1 MINFTIDIHKR
12 KDILMIF
19 SSYKFIFLFFPIVFG
34 IYSIFRLGRKFTAMK
49 IWLAAASLFF
59 YGFGDWRFFPIL
71 LFTALFNFGISY
83 ILQKDG
89 IKKPVKILV
98 MILGLIENL
107 GLLFYFKYRNF
118 FFENINAAFNT
129 DFALLK
135 IILPLGI
142 SFYTFQIIAYL
153 VDSYRGDAKGYSFT
167 DYMVFVT
174 FFPQLIVG
182 PVVSHDD
189 IMPKLTKENLYR
201 LDKRNIML
209 GILLFSIG
217 CFKKTVIADP
227 LISHAQAF
235 YDILEP
241 SGIINSWSAV
251 IAYTFAYYFDFSGY
265 IDMALGLGLFFN
277 IDLPQNFNSPYKA
290 RNFADFWRRWN
301 ITVSEFLE
309 NNVFKN
315 IFHFGNGKIKL
326 IFATLVTFA
335 VSGLWH
341 GAGWHFIFWGLAN
354 GIFVCIANL
363 MTLYRKRLPFAFAWS
378 LTFFFS
384 MLVRVLF
391 DAQNTHQA
399 IAVYKTMFTPV
410 PLAEL
415 SAQLSTYLASN
426 ASVLGLLAVS
436 AFIIFALKNT
446 GEIAEKFEPSAKY
459 AVYSGLLMGISL
471 LCMSGVSNFL
481 YFQF

>member
-1 MINFTIDIHKR
+1 
-12 KDILMIF
+12 MIF

-34 IYSIFRLGRKFTAMK
+34 IYSILRKMNKLTIMK
-49 IWLAAASLFF
+49 VWLAGASLFF

-71 LFTALFNFGISY
+71 LFTALYNFGISY
-83 ILQKDG
+83 YLQKDNV
-89 IKKPVKILV
+89 KKPIKVLL
-98 MILGLIENL
+98 MIFGLTENL

-118 FFENINAAFNT
+118 FFENINLLFGT
-129 DFALLK
+129 EIPMLK

-142 SFYTFQIIAYL
+142 SFYTFQIISYL
-153 VDSYRGDAKGYSFT
+153 TDSYSGDAKGYSFI

-189 IMPKLTKENLYR
+189 IIPKLTADNLMKI
-201 LDKRNIML
+201 DSKNIML
-209 GILLFSIG
+209 GILLFAIG

-227 LISHAQAF
+227 LITHAQNF
-235 YDILEP
+235 Y
-241 SGIINSWSAV
+241 NSVPIEWMADGGKGVVETWSAV
-251 IAYTFAYYFDFSGY
+251 LAYTFAYYFDFSGY
-265 IDMALGLGLFFN
+265 IDMALGLGRFFN

-301 ITVSEFLE
+301 ITVSNFLE
-309 NNVFKN
+309 NNIFKN

-326 IFATLVTFA
+326 IFATLVTFI

-341 GAGWHFIFWGLAN
+341 GAGWHYIFWGIAN
-354 GIFVCIANL
+354 GIFVCFANM
-363 MTLYRKRLPFAFAWS
+363 MTLYRKRLPFPIAWA

-391 DAQNTHQA
+391 DALSSVQA
-399 IAVYKTMFTPV
+399 LTVYKIMFTPV
-410 PLAEL
+410 AWNDLYSQFANYI
-415 SAQLSTYLASN
+415 TSN
-426 ASVLGLLAVS
+426 KG
-436 AFIIFALKNT
+436 IFALLIFGAVIIFGFKNT
-446 GEIAEKFEPSAKY
+446 GELSENFTPKARY
-459 AVYSGLLMGISL
+459 AVYAGVLMAVSL
-471 LCMSGVSNFL
+471 FCMGGVSNFL

>member
-1 MINFTIDIHKR
+1 
-12 KDILMIF
+12 MIF

-34 IYSIFRLGRKFTAMK
+34 VYCGLRKLKKLTLMK
-49 IWLAAASLFF
+49 VWLAAASLFF

-71 LFTALFNFGISY
+71 FFTALYNFAISAF
-83 ILQKDG
+83 LQKDST
-89 IKKPVKILV
+89 KKSIKILL
-98 MILGLIENL
+98 MTLGVAENL

-118 FFENINAAFNT
+118 FFENVNMLFGT
-129 DFALLK
+129 DIPMLK

-142 SFYTFQIIAYL
+142 SFYTFQIISYL
-153 VDSYRGDAKGYSFT
+153 ADSYSGDAKGYSFI

-189 IMPKLTKENLYR
+189 IIPKLTKENLFKI
-201 LDKRNIML
+201 DKKNIML
-209 GILLFSIG
+209 GIVLFSIG

-227 LISHAQAF
+227 LITHAQAF
-235 YDILEP
+235 YDNLNV
-241 SGIINSWSAV
+241 SGIFNSWSAV
-251 IAYTFAYYFDFSGY
+251 ISYTFAYYFDFSGY

-277 IDLPQNFNSPYKA
+277 VDLPQNFNSPYKA

-301 ITVSEFLE
+301 ITVSNFLE
-309 NNVFKN
+309 RNIFKR

-326 IFATLVTFA
+326 VFATLCTFA
-335 VSGLWH
+335 ISGLWH
-341 GAGWHFIFWGLAN
+341 GAGWHFIFWGIAN
-354 GIFVCIANL
+354 GIFVCAANF
-363 MTLYRKRLPFAFAWS
+363 MTLYRKKMPFPIAWA

-391 DAQNTHQA
+391 DAQNTTQA
-399 IAVYKTMFTPV
+399 ISIFKTMFTPV
-410 PLAEL
+410 SLSELATQW
-415 SAQLSTYLASN
+415 SVYFAANKDIIVYLII
-426 ASVLGLLAVS
+426 G

-446 GEIAEKFEPSAKY
+446 GEIAENFEPSPKY
-459 AVYSGLLMGISL
+459 AVFAGALTGISL

>member
-1 MINFTIDIHKR
+1 
-12 KDILMIF
+12 MIF

-34 IYSIFRLGRKFTAMK
+34 IYSILRKMNKLTIMK
-49 IWLAAASLFF
+49 VWLAGASLFF

-71 LFTALFNFGISY
+71 LFTALYNFGISY
-83 ILQKDG
+83 YLQKDNV
-89 IKKPVKILV
+89 KKPIKVLL
-98 MILGLIENL
+98 MIFGLTENL

-118 FFENINAAFNT
+118 FFENINLLFGT
-129 DFALLK
+129 EIPMLK

-142 SFYTFQIIAYL
+142 SFYTFQIISYL
-153 VDSYRGDAKGYSFT
+153 ADSYSGDAKGYSFI

-189 IMPKLTKENLYR
+189 IIPKLTADNLMKI
-201 LDKRNIML
+201 DSKNIML
-209 GILLFSIG
+209 GILLFAIG

-227 LISHAQAF
+227 LITHAQNF
-235 YDILEP
+235 YNSVPIEWMADGGK
-241 SGIINSWSAV
+241 GIVETWSAV
-251 IAYTFAYYFDFSGY
+251 LAYTFAYYFDFSGY
-265 IDMALGLGLFFN
+265 IDMALGLGRFFN

-301 ITVSEFLE
+301 ITVSNFLE
-309 NNVFKN
+309 NNIFKN

-326 IFATLVTFA
+326 IFATLVTFI

-341 GAGWHFIFWGLAN
+341 GAGWHYIFWGIAN
-354 GIFVCIANL
+354 GIFVCFANM
-363 MTLYRKRLPFAFAWS
+363 MTLYRKRLPFPIAWA

-391 DAQNTHQA
+391 DALSSVQA
-399 IAVYKTMFTPV
+399 LTVYKIMFTPV
-410 PLAEL
+410 AWNDLYSQFANYI
-415 SAQLSTYLASN
+415 TSN
-426 ASVLGLLAVS
+426 KG
-436 AFIIFALKNT
+436 IFALLIFGAVIIFGFKNT
-446 GEIAEKFEPSAKY
+446 GELSENFTPKARY
-459 AVYSGLLMGISL
+459 AVYAGVLMAVSL
-471 LCMSGVSNFL
+471 FCMGGVSNFL

>member
-1 MINFTIDIHKR
+1 
-12 KDILMIF
+12 MIF

-34 IYSIFRLGRKFTAMK
+34 IYSILRKMNKLTIMK
-49 IWLAAASLFF
+49 VWLAGASLFF

-71 LFTALFNFGISY
+71 LFTALYNFGISY
-83 ILQKDG
+83 YLQKDNV
-89 IKKPVKILV
+89 KKPIKVLL
-98 MILGLIENL
+98 MIFGLTENL

-118 FFENINAAFNT
+118 FFENINLLFGT
-129 DFALLK
+129 EIPMLK

-142 SFYTFQIIAYL
+142 SFYTFQIISYL
-153 VDSYRGDAKGYSFT
+153 ADSYSGDAKGYSFI

-189 IMPKLTKENLYR
+189 IIPKLTADNLMKI
-201 LDKRNIML
+201 DSKNIML
-209 GILLFSIG
+209 GILLFAIG

-227 LISHAQAF
+227 LITHAQNF
-235 YDILEP
+235 YNSVPTEWMADGGK
-241 SGIINSWSAV
+241 GIVETWSAV
-251 IAYTFAYYFDFSGY
+251 LAYTFAYYFDFSGY
-265 IDMALGLGLFFN
+265 IDMALGLGRFFN

-301 ITVSEFLE
+301 ITVSNFLE
-309 NNVFKN
+309 NNIFKN

-326 IFATLVTFA
+326 IFATLVTFI

-341 GAGWHFIFWGLAN
+341 GAGWHYIFWGIAN
-354 GIFVCIANL
+354 GIFVCFANM
-363 MTLYRKRLPFAFAWS
+363 MTLYRKRLPFPIAWA

-391 DAQNTHQA
+391 DALSSVQA
-399 IAVYKTMFTPV
+399 LTVYKIMFTPV
-410 PLAEL
+410 AWNDLYSQFANYI
-415 SAQLSTYLASN
+415 TSN
-426 ASVLGLLAVS
+426 KG
-436 AFIIFALKNT
+436 IFALLIFGAVIIFGFKNT
-446 GEIAEKFEPSAKY
+446 GELSENFTPKARY
-459 AVYSGLLMGISL
+459 AVYAGVLMAVSL
-471 LCMSGVSNFL
+471 FCMGGVSNFL

>member
-1 MINFTIDIHKR
+1 
-12 KDILMIF
+12 MIF

-34 IYSIFRLGRKFTAMK
+34 IYSILRKMNKLTLMK
-49 IWLAAASLFF
+49 VWLAGASLFF

-71 LFTALFNFGISY
+71 LFTALYNFGISY
-83 ILQKDG
+83 YLQKDNV
-89 IKKPVKILV
+89 KKPIKVLL
-98 MILGLIENL
+98 MIFGLTENL

-118 FFENINAAFNT
+118 FFENINLLFGT
-129 DFALLK
+129 EIPMLK

-142 SFYTFQIIAYL
+142 SFYTFQIISYL
-153 VDSYRGDAKGYSFT
+153 ADSYSGDAKGYSFI

-189 IMPKLTKENLYR
+189 IIPKLTADNLMKI
-201 LDKRNIML
+201 DSKNIML
-209 GILLFSIG
+209 GILLFAIG

-227 LISHAQAF
+227 LITHAQNF
-235 YDILEP
+235 YNSVPTEWMADGGK
-241 SGIINSWSAV
+241 GIVETWSAV
-251 IAYTFAYYFDFSGY
+251 LAYTFAYYFDFSGY
-265 IDMALGLGLFFN
+265 IDMALGLGRFFN

-301 ITVSEFLE
+301 ITVSNFLE
-309 NNVFKN
+309 NNIFKN

-326 IFATLVTFA
+326 IFATLVTFI

-341 GAGWHFIFWGLAN
+341 GAGWHYIFWGIAN
-354 GIFVCIANL
+354 GIFVCFANM
-363 MTLYRKRLPFAFAWS
+363 MTLYRKRLPFPIAWA

-391 DAQNTHQA
+391 DALSSVQA
-399 IAVYKTMFTPV
+399 LTVYKIMFTPV
-410 PLAEL
+410 AWNDL
-415 SAQLSTYLASN
+415 YLQFANYMTSN
-426 ASVLGLLAVS
+426 KG
-436 AFIIFALKNT
+436 IFALLIFGAVIIFGFKNT
-446 GEIAEKFEPSAKY
+446 GELSKNFTPKARY
-459 AVYSGLLMGISL
+459 AVYAGVLMAVSL
-471 LCMSGVSNFL
+471 FCMGGVSNFL

>member
-1 MINFTIDIHKR
+1 
-12 KDILMIF
+12 MIF

-34 IYSIFRLGRKFTAMK
+34 IYVVLRKMK
-49 IWLAAASLFF
+49 KLTLMKVWLACASLFF

-71 LFTALFNFGISY
+71 LFTALYNFGISHY
-83 ILQKDG
+83 LQKDN
-89 IKKPVKILV
+89 IKKPMKILL
-98 MILGLIENL
+98 MILGLGENL

-118 FFENINAAFNT
+118 FFENANLILGT
-129 DFALLK
+129 DIPMLK

-142 SFYTFQIIAYL
+142 SFYTFQIISYL
-153 VDSYRGDAKGYSFT
+153 ADSYSGEAKGYSFI

-189 IMPKLTKENLYR
+189 IIPKLTAENLMKI
-201 LDKRNIML
+201 DGKNIML
-209 GILLFSIG
+209 GILLFAIG

-227 LISHAQAF
+227 LITHAQNF
-235 YDILEP
+235 YNTVPTEWMT
-241 SGIINSWSAV
+241 SGDKGIVEAWSAV
-251 IAYTFAYYFDFSGY
+251 LAYTFAYYFDFSGY
-265 IDMALGLGLFFN
+265 IDMALGLGRFFN

-301 ITVSEFLE
+301 ITVSNFLE
-309 NNVFKN
+309 DNIFKN

-326 IFATLVTFA
+326 IFATLITFI

-341 GAGWHFIFWGLAN
+341 GAGWHYIFWGIAN
-354 GIFVCIANL
+354 GIFVCFANM
-363 MTLYRKRLPFAFAWS
+363 MTLYRKKLPFPIAWM

-391 DAQNTHQA
+391 DALSSVQA
-399 IAVYKTMFTPV
+399 LTVYKIMFTPV
-410 PLAEL
+410 AWSELCVQFSDYMTANKGILA
-415 SAQLSTYLASN
+415 
-426 ASVLGLLAVS
+426 LLIFGAV
-436 AFIIFALKNT
+436 IIFGFKNT
-446 GEIAEKFEPSAKY
+446 GELSESFTPKARY
-459 AVYSGLLMGISL
+459 AVYAGVLMAVSL
-471 LCMSGVSNFL
+471 FCMGGVSNFL

>member
-1 MINFTIDIHKR
+1 
-12 KDILMIF
+12 MIF

-34 IYSIFRLGRKFTAMK
+34 IYSILRKMNKLTLMK
-49 IWLAAASLFF
+49 VWLAGASLFF

-71 LFTALFNFGISY
+71 LFTALYNFGISY
-83 ILQKDG
+83 YLQKDNV
-89 IKKPVKILV
+89 KKPIKVLL
-98 MILGLIENL
+98 MIFGLTENL

-118 FFENINAAFNT
+118 FFENINLLFGT
-129 DFALLK
+129 EIPMLK

-142 SFYTFQIIAYL
+142 SFYTFQIISYL
-153 VDSYRGDAKGYSFT
+153 ADSYSGDAKGYSFI

-189 IMPKLTKENLYR
+189 IIPKLTADNLMKI
-201 LDKRNIML
+201 DSKNIML
-209 GILLFSIG
+209 GILLFAIG

-227 LISHAQAF
+227 LITHAQNF
-235 YDILEP
+235 YNSVPTEWMADGGK
-241 SGIINSWSAV
+241 GIVETWSAV
-251 IAYTFAYYFDFSGY
+251 LAYTFAYYFDFSGY
-265 IDMALGLGLFFN
+265 IDMALGLGRFFN

-301 ITVSEFLE
+301 ITVSNFLE
-309 NNVFKN
+309 NNIFKN

-326 IFATLVTFA
+326 IFATLVTFI

-341 GAGWHFIFWGLAN
+341 GAGWHYIFWGIAN
-354 GIFVCIANL
+354 GIFVCFANM
-363 MTLYRKRLPFAFAWS
+363 MTLYRKRLPFPIAWA

-391 DAQNTHQA
+391 DALSSVQA
-399 IAVYKTMFTPV
+399 LTVYKIMFTPV
-410 PLAEL
+410 AWNDL
-415 SAQLSTYLASN
+415 YLQFANYMTSN
-426 ASVLGLLAVS
+426 KG
-436 AFIIFALKNT
+436 IFALLIFGAVIIFGFKNT
-446 GEIAEKFEPSAKY
+446 GELSENFTPKARY
-459 AVYSGLLMGISL
+459 AVYAGVLMAVSL
-471 LCMSGVSNFL
+471 FCMGGVSNFL